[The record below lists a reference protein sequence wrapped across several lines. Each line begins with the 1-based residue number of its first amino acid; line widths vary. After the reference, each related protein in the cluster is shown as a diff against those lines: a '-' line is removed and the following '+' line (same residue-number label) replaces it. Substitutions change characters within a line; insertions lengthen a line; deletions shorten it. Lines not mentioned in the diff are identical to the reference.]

1 MIKKMTKN
9 VKILIVLI
17 LSLIGISLFYFAFI
31 SHSDKIYPGVKVSGI
46 SLSNLNLE
54 QAKLKLSEGTKP
66 ESDKITFDLDGEK
79 YFVTLEDLGY
89 KRDMEKALKEAFETG
104 RNKSSIEN
112 FFRVVSLPILQKNI
126 NMAETFE
133 DKKVENAINY
143 LVDKVYRPALDA
155 RLSFKEGNFSLEG
168 EKDGRYLDA
177 KDAREKLKNDVHKK
191 EELVL
196 KSLPI
201 YPKVKKDYFS
211 GIDGLLSRFSTDY
224 SRSEKNRKENIS
236 LASSSL
242 KGLLIK
248 PGQEISFNGII
259 GDISEDK
266 GYKNAGVI
274 INGEFDRGL
283 GGGICQVSTTLY
295 NALARADI
303 EILERSN
310 HSRPVNYVDMGTDAA
325 VATGFKDLKFKNNL
339 SHPIYIDASTDG
351 RILEFLVFGNKGDLP
366 YEINL
371 RPVRISVSEP
381 ESITKY
387 SDQIPEGEVEVEK
400 RGSKGYYYETYKD
413 YIKDGKVLKSEKI
426 SNSNYISQN
435 RVVIIGE
442 GEKTSKK
449 NTNNDEDSKR
459 ENKKKKNKIKSDD
472 SNKKNKK
479 SSRKKKKNND

>member
-46 SLSNLNLE
+46 SLSNLNFE

-112 FFRVVSLPILQKNI
+112 FFRGVSLPILQKNI

-133 DKKVENAINY
+133 DKKVDNAINY
-143 LVDKVYRPALDA
+143 WVDKVYRPALDA

-168 EKDGRYLDA
+168 EKYGRYLDA